1 MWVNVTFSSFF
12 LELFRKITPVKYFTM
27 ILKSASGLPLQAV
40 FFGGVKKLYT
50 RCKPLPILR
59 LQVASPLVVIKF
71 TAVKVCRLGE

>member
-1 MWVNVTFSSFF
+1 
-12 LELFRKITPVKYFTM
+12 M

-59 LQVASPLVVIKF
+59 LQAASSVVVIKF